1 MMALKAGSVTSVLSG
16 TLRYASLQFKLVS
29 KSLEELSN
37 MEDSDIQT
45 GQNTFSTLGK
55 QHPFEELNKANLQ
68 FSATNSESFQTPS
81 QEHIPEFCNIQ
92 TNRDTNITTAHCVK
106 DKEHKKDSDRLPSG
120 NTSSPEDYVKTI
132 IKNHQEAIW

>member
-16 TLRYASLQFKLVS
+16 TMRYISFQFKLVS
-29 KSLEELSN
+29 KSLEELNN

-45 GQNTFSTLGK
+45 GQKIFSTLGE
-55 QHPFEELNKANLQ
+55 QRPFEKLNERNLQ
-68 FSATNSESFQTPS
+68 VSATDSESFQTPS

-92 TNRDTNITTAHCVK
+92 PNRDTNITTAHCVK
-106 DKEHKKDSDRLPSG
+106 DQEHKKGSDRLPSG
-120 NTSSPEDYVKTI
+120 NKSSPEDYVKTI